1 MILRLIAVLALW
13 GLIEPA
19 AASER
24 IVLGL
29 SQDEVAITATFD
41 GSSLLIFGAVSRT
54 APIPTDGM
62 LDVIITVTGPP
73 GPVDVRR
80 KERQFGIWVN
90 ADSVRLS
97 QAPSFYAV
105 ASTRPLGDILSAV
118 EDLRH
123 GITLGQVVS
132 TVGASQT
139 VDDVENFTAALR
151 RIRERD
157 ALYQIADGGVVLDQ
171 QTLFR
176 TALDLPSNLVEGP
189 YSTRIFLLRNRAVVD
204 MFETVIPVRKV
215 GMERWL
221 YTTAHAQ
228 PVLYGL
234 MSLVIAI
241 AAGWGA
247 SAIFRAL
254 QR

>member
-1 MILRLIAVLALW
+1 MIRGVLALLLW
-13 GLIEPA
+13 LA
-19 AASER
+19 ALPGHGSER

-41 GSSLLIFGAVSRT
+41 GSSLLIFGAVSRE
-54 APIPTDGM
+54 APIPTDGR
-62 LDVIITVTGPP
+62 LEVVITVTGPP
-73 GPVDVRR
+73 GPLDVRR

-90 ADSVRLS
+90 VDSVRLS

-105 ASTRPLGDILSAV
+105 ASTGPLKDILSAV

-123 GITLGQVVS
+123 GISLGQVVS

-151 RIRERD
+151 RIRERER
-157 ALYQIADGGVVLDQ
+157 LYQINEGAVALDQ

-176 TALDLPSNLVEGP
+176 TSIELPSNLVEGT
-189 YSTRIFLLRNRAVVD
+189 YRTRIFLLRDRDVVD
-204 MFETVIPVRKV
+204 MFSTGIPVRKV

-221 YTTAHAQ
+221 YTTANTQ

-247 SAIFRAL
+247 SALFRL
-254 QR
+254 FQR

>member
-1 MILRLIAVLALW
+1 MIRRLLVVLVLLAAAL
-13 GLIEPA
+13 PV

-41 GSSLLIFGAVSRT
+41 GSSLLIFGAVSRD
-54 APIPTDGM
+54 APIPVDGM
-62 LDVIITVTGPP
+62 LDVVITVTGPP
-73 GPVDVRR
+73 GPLDVRR

-105 ASTRPLGDILSAV
+105 ASTRPLADILSAV

-123 GITLGQVVS
+123 GITLGQVIS

-151 RIRERD
+151 RIRED
-157 ALYQIADGGVVLDQ
+157 NDLYQIAEGGVVLDQ

-176 TALDLPSNLVEGP
+176 TSLDLPSNLVEGI
-189 YSTRIFLLRNRAVVD
+189 YSTRIFLLRNRVVVD

-221 YTTAHAQ
+221 YTTAQTQ
-228 PVLYGL
+228 PILYGL

-247 SAIFRAL
+247 SALFRAL

>member
-1 MILRLIAVLALW
+1 MIRLVLALV
-13 GLIEPA
+13 LA
-19 AASER
+19 LASSAASAER

-41 GSSLLIFGAVSRT
+41 GSSLLIFGAVSRE
-54 APIPTDGM
+54 APIPDASE

-90 ADSVRLS
+90 ADAVHLS
-97 QAPSFYAV
+97 RAPSFYAV
-105 ASTRPLGDILSAV
+105 ASTAPVDSILSAV
-118 EDLRH
+118 EDLRY
-123 GITLGQVVS
+123 GITLDQVVR
-132 TVGASQT
+132 TVGASET
-139 VDDVENFTAALR
+139 VEDVTNFTEALV
-151 RIRERD
+151 RIRSDED
-157 ALYQIADGGVVLDQ
+157 LYQIGKSTVSLDQ

-176 TALDLPSNLVEGP
+176 TGMHLPSNLVEGS
-189 YSTRIFLLRNRAVVD
+189 YLARIFLLRDRQVVD
-204 MFETVIPVRKV
+204 QFETGIEVRKV
-215 GMERWL
+215 GLERWL
-221 YTTAHAQ
+221 YSLAQ
-228 PVLYGL
+228 NQPILYGL

-247 SAIFRAL
+247 SALFRSL

>member
-1 MILRLIAVLALW
+1 MIRAGLAIAVLWIATLP
-13 GLIEPA
+13 GL
-19 AASER
+19 ASER

-41 GSSLLIFGAVSRT
+41 GSSLLIFGAVSRD
-54 APIPTDGM
+54 APIPDDGR
-62 LDVIITVTGPP
+62 LEVIITVTGPP
-73 GPVDVRR
+73 GPLDVRR

-90 ADSVRLS
+90 VDNVRLS

-105 ASTRPLGDILSAV
+105 ASTGPLKDILSAV

-123 GITLGQVVS
+123 GITLGQVIS

-139 VDDVENFTAALR
+139 VDDVANFTTALR
-151 RIRERD
+151 RIRERED
-157 ALYQIADGGVVLDQ
+157 LYQIAEGAVALDQ

-176 TALDLPSNLVEGP
+176 TSIDLPSNLVEGI
-189 YSTRIFLLRNRAVVD
+189 YQTRIFLLRNRAVVD
-204 MFETVIPVRKV
+204 MFTTGIPVRKV

-221 YTTAHAQ
+221 YTMAHDQ

-247 SAIFRAL
+247 SALFRAL

>member
-1 MILRLIAVLALW
+1 MIRMALAMAILW
-13 GLIEPA
+13 IGTLPGL
-19 AASER
+19 ASER

-41 GSSLLIFGAVSRT
+41 GSSLLIFGAVSRE
-54 APIPTDGM
+54 APIPTNGR
-62 LDVIITVTGPP
+62 LEVIITVTGPP
-73 GPVDVRR
+73 GPLDVRR

-90 ADSVRLS
+90 VDSVRLA

-105 ASTRPLGDILSAV
+105 ASTGPLKDILSAV

-123 GITLGQVVS
+123 GITLGQVIS

-139 VDDVENFTAALR
+139 VDDVANFTEALR
-151 RIRERD
+151 RIREREG
-157 ALYQIADGGVVLDQ
+157 LYQIAEGDVALDQ
-171 QTLFR
+171 ATLFR
-176 TALDLPSNLVEGP
+176 TSIELPSNLVEGS
-189 YSTRIFLLRNRAVVD
+189 YETRIFLLRNREVVD
-204 MFETVIPVRKV
+204 IFTTGIPVRKV
-215 GMERWL
+215 GLERWL
-221 YTTAHAQ
+221 YATANTQ
-228 PVLYGL
+228 PLLYGL

-247 SAIFRAL
+247 SALFRLL

>member
-1 MILRLIAVLALW
+1 VN
-13 GLIEPA
+13 
-19 AASER
+19 
-24 IVLGL
+24 
-29 SQDEVAITATFD
+29 
-41 GSSLLIFGAVSRT
+41 
-54 APIPTDGM
+54 TD
-62 LDVIITVTGPP
+62 
-73 GPVDVRR
+73 
-80 KERQFGIWVN
+80 N
-90 ADSVRLS
+90 VRLS

-105 ASTRPLGDILSAV
+105 ASTNPLRDILSAV

-123 GITLGQVVS
+123 GITLGQVIS

-151 RIRERD
+151 RIREREG
-157 ALYQIADGGVVLDQ
+157 LYLINEGGVALDQ

-176 TALDLPSNLVEGP
+176 TSIELPSNLVEGT
-189 YSTRIFLLRNRAVVD
+189 YETRIFLLRNREIVD
-204 MFETVIPVRKV
+204 MFTTGIPVRKV

-221 YTTAHAQ
+221 YTTANTQ

-247 SAIFRAL
+247 SALFRLL